1 MEPQS
6 SKAPSRTV
14 DSPAS
19 GARVRDGRDRLVIQ
33 PCHRRRT
40 VLALIRSARRELVL
54 SIFRCD
60 DEAVLR
66 ALADAVRRGVGVRA
80 IVTRRAKA
88 SARDLAHL
96 RTWLA
101 AHGIAV
107 RGYQAAGKYH
117 AKYIVADDRTA
128 LVASLNLTAQCF
140 ERTCDFMLVT
150 SDADVVSGLTQLFAA
165 DWAQRPALL
174 TRAQMDRLIVGPDHR
189 PRDRFASLVREARQ
203 RIRVLDAKLTDPG
216 IQRLLESRRREGVA
230 VEIMRGRN
238 VRPLAAHGR
247 LLIVDDRAAVVG
259 SFALSRGA
267 LERRRE
273 LAVITHDAAVLRE
286 LDAFWRAHSR
296 PRAASRVT
304 VSAAPEMR
312 P

>member
-1 MEPQS
+1 
-6 SKAPSRTV
+6 
-14 DSPAS
+14 
-19 GARVRDGRDRLVIQ
+19 
-33 PCHRRRT
+33 
-40 VLALIRSARRELVL
+40 VL

-60 DEAVLR
+60 DEAVLH
-66 ALADAVRRGVGVRA
+66 ALADAVRRGVRVRA
-80 IVTRRAKA
+80 IVTSRAKA
-88 SARDLAHL
+88 SARDLDHL

-107 RGYQAAGKYH
+107 RGYAAADKYH
-117 AKYIVADDRTA
+117 AKYLVADDRTA
-128 LVASLNLTAQCF
+128 LVASLNLTTQCL

-150 SDADVVSGLTQLFAA
+150 GDADVVSGLTELFAA
-165 DWAQRPALL
+165 DWAQRAAVL
-174 TRAQMDRLIVGPDHR
+174 TRAQMDRLIIGPDYH
-189 PRDRFASLVREARQ
+189 PRDRFAFLVREARQ

-216 IQRLLESRRREGVA
+216 IQRLLESRRGEGVA
-230 VEIMRGRN
+230 VEIARGHD
-238 VRPLAAHGR
+238 VHPLTAHGR
-247 LLIVDDRAAVVG
+247 LLIIDDHAAVVG

-273 LAVITHDAAVLRE
+273 LAVITRDAAVLRE

-296 PRAASRVT
+296 RRAPSRVT